1 MPLFQ
6 RIIRSDLADP
16 SDRGM
21 ESWLRSCIGFVAEVT
36 GLEIT
41 YKKIAKLQNNTGFTV
56 NIHVPNAFIRE
67 FGIIMS
73 TSEKSS
79 NYLSSVVFDGQ
90 LFPLNS
96 YGNFFDHSSRYAS
109 DVLVLF
115 SDDIL
120 HVLVRLP
127 DNKYHTLFLLNKMTE
142 IATGNEFF
150 GCLGLVSTDGKN
162 LFCSQLT
169 RNDHDDPYAVSG
181 KIKIANAETFDGRFR
196 LNALYS
202 FKLPSGCK
210 VPDLKPFS
218 VVYSD
223 GKERSALIPGTD
235 RILDRHGRTV
245 SGGRFIC
252 FI

>member
-6 RIIRSDLADP
+6 RIIRGDTSDP

-21 ESWLRSCIGFVAEVT
+21 ESWFRNCIGFVSEVT

-41 YKKIAKLQNNTGFTV
+41 YKKIAKIQKNTGFTV
-56 NIHVPNAFIRE
+56 SIHVPDSFIRE

-73 TSEKSS
+73 TSKKSS

-96 YGNFFDHSSRYAS
+96 YGNFFDHSLFYAS

-127 DNKYHTLFLLNKMTE
+127 DNRYHTLFLLNKMTE
-142 IATGNEFF
+142 ILTGSEFF
-150 GCLGLVSTDGKN
+150 GCLGLVSTDGEN
-162 LFCSQLT
+162 LLCSPLT
-169 RNDHDDPYAVSG
+169 RNNYDDPYAVSG
-181 KIKIANAETFDGRFR
+181 KIKIVNAETFDGRFR
-196 LNALYS
+196 MNALYS
-202 FKLPSGCK
+202 FKLPSGCE
-210 VPDLKPFS
+210 VPDLKPFT
-218 VVYSD
+218 VVYDD
-223 GKERSALIPGTD
+223 GKEHSAVIPGTD
-235 RILDRHGRTV
+235 RILDCHGRTV